1 MTDAPIASSEH
12 GSPRPEAASEECARY
27 CPAFH
32 QTIEMVGR
40 RWTGVVLSELS
51 RGELTFT
58 AIKDAIP
65 GLSDRLLSDRL
76 KELESAGVV
85 SRTKRGREVSY
96 ALTERGKGLLPI
108 LEAVFA
114 FNEEWAGQPIA

>member
-1 MTDAPIASSEH
+1 MTDAPSATSEH
-12 GSPRPEAASEECARY
+12 GSPPPEAASEECTRY

-40 RWTGVVLSELS
+40 RWTGVVLSELA

-58 AIKDAIP
+58 AIRDAIP

-76 KELESAGVV
+76 KELEAAGVV
-85 SRTKRGREVSY
+85 VRTRCGREVSY
-96 ALTERGKGLLPI
+96 ALTERGEALLPI
-108 LEAVFA
+108 LDAVFA
-114 FNEEWAGQPIA
+114 FNAEWAGRPVA